1 MMGVK
6 VASMRLKSNWA
17 DDEWPD
23 MLRVSHEYTPGNVR
37 VYVDVVMCRD
47 CAEWPE
53 GEDTW
58 YCSTA
63 DAPMT
68 RDCYC
73 MWGERR

>member
-37 VYVDVVMCRD
+37 VYVPKEEPRD
-47 CAEWPE
+47 ESE
-53 GEDTW
+53 GD
-58 YCSTA
+58 
-63 DAPMT
+63 D
-68 RDCYC
+68 R
-73 MWGERR
+73 